1 MADNK
6 TKANFVR
13 DNAVFLYDYLNRE
26 TSAEMIG
33 DLARMVNNIPTTQ
46 KHIDDTT
53 IQSPYD
59 INSKNPVIDVFINSH
74 GGGIHTMNSIMT
86 FLNIARSKGAII
98 RTTITGIAASCASMI
113 AIQGTK
119 GFRIMYDESYHVVHY
134 GNSTIDVSAAGE
146 VDLAAKNEKRYRN
159 HHKEIYKR
167 FTNMTEKEIN
177 ACMRTEHH
185 VYDAKECLEKN
196 MCDWIL
202 TDAGL
207 FIPRNTKQR

>member
-46 KHIDDTT
+46 KNIDDTT

-59 INSKNPVIDVFINSH
+59 INSKNPVIDVFINSY
-74 GGGIHTMNSIMT
+74 GGSIYFMNSIMT

-98 RTTITGIAASCASMI
+98 RTTVTGFAASSASMI

-119 GFRIMYDESYHVVHY
+119 GFRIMYDESYHIVHY
-134 GNSTIDVSAAGE
+134 GNSNVEVSAIGE
-146 VDLAAKNEKRYRN
+146 VDLVAKNEKTVRN
-159 HHKEIYKR
+159 RQKERYKR

-185 VYDAKECLEKN
+185 QYDAKECLNKN

-202 TDAGL
+202 TDTGT
-207 FIPRNTKQR
+207 FISRNNQR

>member
-13 DNAVFLYDYLNRE
+13 DNAVFLYDCLNRE

-33 DLARMVNNIPTTQ
+33 DLARMVNNIPSTQ
-46 KHIDDTT
+46 KNIDDTA

-59 INSKNPVIDVFINSH
+59 INSKTPVIDVFINSP
-74 GGGIHTMNSIMT
+74 GGNIHIMNSIMT
-86 FLNIARSKGAII
+86 FLNIARSRGAII
-98 RTTITGIAASCASMI
+98 RTTITGFAASCASMI
-113 AIQGTK
+113 AIQGTPN
-119 GFRIMYDESYHVVHY
+119 FRIMYDESYHIVHY

-146 VDLAAKNEKRYRN
+146 VDLAAKNEKRYRQKQ
-159 HHKEIYKR
+159 KERYQK
-167 FTNMTEKEIN
+167 FTTLTNKEIN
-177 ACMRTEHH
+177 ECMKTEHH

-202 TDAGL
+202 TNTGL
-207 FIPRNTKQR
+207 FVSRDNQR

>member
-33 DLARMVNNIPTTQ
+33 DLARMVNEIHPAPKNQ
-46 KHIDDTT
+46 NDTT
-53 IQSPYD
+53 IKSPYD
-59 INSKNPVIDVFINSH
+59 ISNQTPVIDVFINSY
-74 GGGIHTMNSIMT
+74 GGSIYFMNSIMT

-98 RTTITGIAASCASMI
+98 RTTVTGFAASSASMI

-119 GFRIMYDESYHVVHY
+119 GFRIMYDASYHVVHY

-207 FIPRNTKQR
+207 FIKQR